1 MNEPWKALE
10 QKVRP
15 DFRKSVVFG
24 IIALAGLVVG
34 TRLGNIDAPELRER
48 LIAWGSALVVAVSGI
63 IATRTASREVHRVAL
78 ARGGDAAA
86 TPLRLLVQLAGYL
99 ITVFVVCDLVGIG
112 LRNLLV
118 GGAVTGVILGL
129 AAQPVLSNLF
139 AGLVLLFARP
149 YVPGQQVRVFS
160 GAIGGPHYGT
170 IVSAGLLYTVLD
182 TADGPLNI
190 PNSALLASAVGPF
203 DGDPP
208 EDSATT
214 PPGPDEDDAAA
225 AVATAAALAEVTDET
240 GRKPN
245 GD

>member
-1 MNEPWKALE
+1 VNEPWKVLE

-15 DFRKSVVFG
+15 DFRKSVFFG
-24 IIALAGLVVG
+24 LIALAGLVVG
-34 TRLGNIDAPELRER
+34 TRLGDIDAPELRER
-48 LIAWGSALVVAVSGI
+48 LIAWGSALVVAVAGI
-63 IATRTASREVHRVAL
+63 IATRTASREVHRIAF
-78 ARGGDAAA
+78 ARGGNAAA

-208 EDSATT
+208 EETPDV
-214 PPGPDEDDAAA
+214 PPGPADDDDAT
-225 AVATAAALAEVTDET
+225 AVATAAALAEVTDEPD
-240 GRKPN
+240 RKQN

>member
-1 MNEPWKALE
+1 MNEPWKVLE
-10 QKVRP
+10 QHVRP

-24 IIALAGLVVG
+24 LIALAGLVVG
-34 TRLGNIDAPELRER
+34 TRLGDIDAPGIRER
-48 LIAWGSALVVAVSGI
+48 LIAWGCALVVAVSGL
-63 IATRTASREVHRVAL
+63 IATRTASREVHRIAQ

-190 PNSALLASAVGPF
+190 PNSALLGSAVGPF
-203 DGDPP
+203 DGEPPPSDPAVP
-208 EDSATT
+208 G
-214 PPGPDEDDAAA
+214 GPDDDSDAA
-225 AVATAAALAEVTDET
+225 AVATAAALAEVTDEP
-240 GRKPN
+240 GRKHN
-245 GD
+245 ED